1 MSDAPKLLAITEA
14 AAILRCSTKTIRR
27 QIKRGHLVA
36 TKPKGLRKWL
46 ITEQSI
52 KHLLN
57 AGVPDA
63 Y

>member
-1 MSDAPKLLAITEA
+1 MSEAPKLLAIPEA

-46 ITEQSI
+46 ISEQSV
-52 KHLLN
+52 KRLLN
-57 AGVPDA
+57 EGVPDA
-63 Y
+63 A